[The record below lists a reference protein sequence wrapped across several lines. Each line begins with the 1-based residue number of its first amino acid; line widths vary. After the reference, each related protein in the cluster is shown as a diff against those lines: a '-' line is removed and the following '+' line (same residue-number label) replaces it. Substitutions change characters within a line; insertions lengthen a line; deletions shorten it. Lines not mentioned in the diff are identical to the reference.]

1 MRDVT
6 GNENVKLPVFSYR
19 HIAHTIAHDI
29 LRFLLFPHFERERRK
44 EMTDRDTK

>member
-19 HIAHTIAHDI
+19 HTIAHDI

-44 EMTDRDTK
+44 EMTDRNTK